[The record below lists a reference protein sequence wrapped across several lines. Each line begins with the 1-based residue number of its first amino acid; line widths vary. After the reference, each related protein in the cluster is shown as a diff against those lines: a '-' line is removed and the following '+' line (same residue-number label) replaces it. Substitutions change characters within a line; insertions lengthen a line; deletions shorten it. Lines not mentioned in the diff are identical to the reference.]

1 MRFQHTLVDFARLDE
16 MAEDTAE
23 SEAFAEKFK
32 PKKTSDDVY
41 TPPEVY
47 DAVLRWVERTYGLP
61 EDTVIVRP
69 FYPGGNYLTHD
80 YPEGCLV
87 LDNPPF
93 SLMAKI
99 VKFYTANRV
108 RFFLFANTLTL
119 FQQIGLCNAV
129 VCGYT
134 VTYENGAGVNTS
146 FLTSLGD
153 DRITVS
159 GELYGIL
166 DRVQDDGA
174 APLPKYDFPPNVLT
188 AARLTCIAMQGGELR
203 IRDALPIKNLDGAGV
218 FGGGALIDDEAAQRA
233 AAQRA
238 AAQRAAAQR
247 AAAQRAAIPLRLLPK
262 DANRLAT
269 LNRTREGRTAQRTLD
284 GEGGS
289 RLQTVSRTERVG
301 ADERNGRDEDG
312 GLSRE
317 DSQGPREDSGSV
329 GGGR

>member
-32 PKKTSDDVY
+32 PKKTNDDVY

-47 DAVLRWVERTYGLP
+47 DAVLKWVERTYGLP

-80 YPEGCLV
+80 DPEGCLV

-146 FLTSLGD
+146 FLTSLGE

-166 DRVQDDGA
+166 DRAQDDGA
-174 APLPKYDFPPNVLT
+174 APLPRYDFPPNVLT

-238 AAQRAAAQR
+238 A
-247 AAAQRAAIPLRLLPK
+247 IPLRLLPK

-301 ADERNGRDEDG
+301 SDERNGIRDAREG
-312 GLSRE
+312 RGQPGE
-317 DSQGPREDSGSV
+317 DSQGPREDSGRI

>member
-1 MRFQHTLVDFARLDE
+1 MEADAVRFQHTLVDFANLDG

-32 PKKTSDDVY
+32 PKKTNDDVY

-47 DAVLRWVERTYGLP
+47 DAVLKWVERTYGLP
-61 EDTVIVRP
+61 EDTVVVRP

-99 VKFYTANRV
+99 VKFYVANGV

-146 FLTSLGD
+146 FLTSLGED
-153 DRITVS
+153 KVTVS

-174 APLPKYDFPPNVLT
+174 APLPKYDFPPNVIT
-188 AARLTCIAMQGGELR
+188 AARLTCIAMQGGGAPHKGRPAHQEPGR
-203 IRDALPIKNLDGAGV
+203 RERVRGRGADRRRGGTEGGGTEGGDTAQAPPQGRQQARHAEQDERREDGAE
-218 FGGGALIDDEAAQRA
+218 DDRRDRA
-233 AAQRA
+233 TGTARGRA
-238 AAQRAAAQR
+238 R
-247 AAAQRAAIPLRLLPK
+247 
-262 DANRLAT
+262 T
-269 LNRTREGRTAQRTLD
+269 LNRCSDTSGTSNALQGRP
-284 GEGGS
+284 
-289 RLQTVSRTERVG
+289 RLKRRRRRSNSFQ
-301 ADERNGRDEDG
+301 NGKGWFR
-312 GLSRE
+312 
-317 DSQGPREDSGSV
+317 
-329 GGGR
+329 